1 MCPILLKQNGTLI
14 RRPRW
19 RARACEMGGAG
30 GARPRAWFAWF
41 EAEYLSRRYWGLRP
55 LAPQLCSCQRR
66 ERKRSLP
73 RSAASK
79 AIRHRDDHLRHA
91 ERHKRQPPPTTRT
104 KAFFF
109 GAPLPFLWARPKKW
123 GGTWVSQG
131 LALLC
136 PPPQRGGNC
145 LQAQPGLR
153 NWRGEGAVLGGGGR
167 FSGAYTRWR

>member
-1 MCPILLKQNGTLI
+1 MCPILRGKMGLKYA
-14 RRPRW
+14 
-19 RARACEMGGAG
+19 ARAGGRGRAKWAG
-30 GARPRAWFAWF
+30 RAEPAHGRILRGWGH
-41 EAEYLSRRYWGLRP
+41 YTCRGVYGGLRP
-55 LAPQLCSCQRR
+55 LAPPIAHLVPRA
-66 ERKRSLP
+66 KRSNA
-73 RSAASK
+73 RSAVSK
-79 AIRHRDDHLRHA
+79 AIRRRDDHLRHA